1 MAHIIVMTQKLC
13 QHTFSLQKKSTK
25 IFFKKKNETKKER
38 KKRKENSIIAP
49 IHLPK
54 SLDSRYTQYFTIVE
68 EFRS

>member
-25 IFFKKKNETKKER
+25 IFFKIKNENKKER